1 MFITLNPDSE
11 TPIFR
16 QIHDRIVEAVARGDI
31 KDGEKLDPVR
41 KVAAEFGIN
50 PATVQKAYDLLR
62 EDGIVTTANRS
73 GSVVQVSRSK
83 PSLAQQEQV
92 RESISQVVARSLVQG
107 FSEKDLRLTLD
118 KTLADLGRNHS

>member
-1 MFITLNPDSE
+1 MYITLNPDSDM
-11 TPIFR
+11 PVFR
-16 QIHDRIVEAVARGDI
+16 QIHDRIIEAIARGDI

-73 GSVVQVSRSK
+73 GTVVQIAQGA
-83 PSLAQQEQV
+83 PSTHLQERVQASFSQEIALA
-92 RESISQVVARSLVQG
+92 LLQG
-107 FSEKDLRLTLD
+107 FSDADIRATVDNL
-118 KTLADLGRNHS
+118 LASYRKGTA